1 MVGIRIFREM
11 KRLVKSVEMKTG
23 LWKSLKCLTLLF
35 DGDTY
40 KNSLSSL
47 RVCFNNSLNTTEQY
61 YYILTLHFG
70 YIDHFGYNRGSGTT
84 LVVTVILA
92 HYNKIFL
99 HLLSPKLYLQQ

>member
-70 YIDHFGYNRGSGTT
+70 YIEHFGTSGTT